1 MNLNSNPVSEVSTY
15 NGANIESL
23 EKINLL
29 TGRIKKI
36 GVSYTIIRMF

>member
-1 MNLNSNPVSEVSTY
+1 MNSNSNPVDEVSIS
-15 NGANIESL
+15 NGANIGSL